1 MNLRPILFGALA
13 LSTLGGVA
21 FAGALDSP
29 AMMAPFFT
37 DAGMKTMKPKA
48 KFKAAWKSMSKRDQD
63 AMMREC
69 QDAAMSKP
77 YAEFCANLK
86 PLGGAN
92 K

>member
-13 LSTLGGVA
+13 FSTLGGGA
-21 FAGALDSP
+21 LAGALDSP
-29 AMMAPFFT
+29 AMMQPFFT
-37 DAGMKTMKPKA
+37 DSAMKTMKPKA
-48 KFKAAWKSMSKRDQD
+48 AFEAAWKNMAKSDQD
-63 AMMREC
+63 AMMKEC

-92 K
+92 H